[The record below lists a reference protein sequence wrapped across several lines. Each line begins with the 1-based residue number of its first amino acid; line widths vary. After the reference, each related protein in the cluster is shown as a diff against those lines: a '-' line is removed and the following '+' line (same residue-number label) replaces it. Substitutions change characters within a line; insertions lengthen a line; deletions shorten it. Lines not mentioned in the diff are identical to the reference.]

1 MTEHNVFKKIA
12 VINDLTGFGRCS
24 LTVELPIIS
33 KLGVQCCPVP
43 TSVLSNHSA
52 YDSFYFA
59 DFTDSFT
66 PYVREWKKLSLK
78 FDGILTGF
86 YGSARQI
93 ELVENFI
100 TDFST
105 DSTIVI
111 VDPIMGD
118 NGRLY
123 STYTDDMCRRM
134 AGLAGYAD
142 IITPNLTELCILTDT
157 PLMGKYDDRDIGNMC
172 IKLSGKLKDNARIV
186 VTGIKRGSFIE
197 NFVYENGRTYIIKKK
212 TAGDTRCGTGDVFAA
227 ILAADAVNGVE
238 FTESVRKAAA
248 FVSKCIKASDE
259 HGIPKNDGVCFEEI
273 LNELK

>member
-1 MTEHNVFKKIA
+1 MREHNVFKKIA

-43 TSVLSNHSA
+43 TSILSNHSG
-52 YDSFYFA
+52 YDSFYFT
-59 DFTDSFT
+59 DYTDSFNA
-66 PYVREWKKLSLK
+66 YVEEWKKLLLK

-100 TDFST
+100 KDFST
-105 DSTIVI
+105 KDTVVI

-118 NGRLY
+118 DGKLY
-123 STYTDDMCRRM
+123 STYTDEMCHNMIR
-134 AGLAGYAD
+134 LTGYAD

-157 PLMGKYDDRDIGNMC
+157 PLMGEYSNKDIKMMC
-172 IKLSGKLKDNARIV
+172 MKLSDRLKDDARIV

-197 NFVYENGRTYIIKKK
+197 NFVYENDRTYIIKKK
-212 TAGDTRCGTGDVFAA
+212 TAGNTRCGTGDVFAS

-238 FTESVRKAAA
+238 FTESVRRAAT
-248 FVSKCIKASDE
+248 FVSKCIKVSDE
-259 HGIPKNDGVCFEEI
+259 HKIPKNDGVCFEEI
-273 LNELK
+273 LNELR